1 MMRTRIHGLGFI
13 GGRLASIRLPRGCV
27 DFRLQPQVDQKSRNE
42 TLVLRESPLPL
53 RAIPNCQ
60 MDGSPPPPPPVLP
73 PSMAEPLAP
82 LSSPSRIPG
91 DELRP
96 RGDSPRKSRLYCH
109 QQSMERNVKRH
120 RVSHGAPTC
129 GGCRSSAAGP
139 TVRRVRDGCQ
149 VRPKRK

>member
-27 DFRLQPQVDQKSRNE
+27 DCRLQPQVDQKSRNE

-82 LSSPSRIPG
+82 LSSPSRG

-109 QQSMERNVKRH
+109 QQSMEVGRERKKGTELVTERH
-120 RVSHGAPTC
+120 LAADAVRQLPVLGSTC
-129 GGCRSSAAGP
+129 SGRLPGKA
-139 TVRRVRDGCQ
+139 Q
-149 VRPKRK
+149 RK